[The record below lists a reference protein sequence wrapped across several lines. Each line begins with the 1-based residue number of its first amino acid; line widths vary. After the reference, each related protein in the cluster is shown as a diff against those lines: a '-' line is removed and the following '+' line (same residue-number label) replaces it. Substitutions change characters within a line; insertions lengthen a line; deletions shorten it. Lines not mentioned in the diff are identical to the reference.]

1 MLWVKFSHDMLRALF
16 TIRLC
21 VIKCGEKETE
31 KEIVA
36 AL

>member
-16 TIRLC
+16 AIRFC
-21 VIKCGEKETE
+21 VKICGEKETD
-31 KEIVA
+31 KEIVT